1 MMPSPR
7 ERLIGLIFLLLVL
20 IFFLNRQGEKP
31 SDNKTADNKIADNK
45 IDSLQIEK
53 PDTSSL
59 PTASVKKATIKKA
72 NTVPIIKSILL
83 LPIPVSA
90 GQSLRAEVVSFDQDG
105 DFVHLLYEW
114 RVNGNPVLA
123 NDRDTLNGDQ
133 VHSGD
138 KILVFVTPADPYS
151 QGLVMVSPLTIV
163 SNLSPEIVSLPTNED
178 NKGRYTYQIVA
189 KDKDSDPL
197 NYTLLE
203 GPPGMEVNAITGL
216 VQWAV
221 VPVSESQSRVALE
234 VSDGKGGT
242 VTQRFKLK
250 IITK

>member
-20 IFFLNRQGEKP
+20 IFFLNRQGGKP
-31 SDNKTADNKIADNK
+31 SDNK

-53 PDTSSL
+53 PDTSDNERGREDTSSL
-59 PTASVKKATIKKA
+59 PAVAVKKA
-72 NTVPIIKSILL
+72 NSVPIIKSIRL
-83 LPIPVSA
+83 LPVPVSA
-90 GQSLRAEVVSFDQDG
+90 RQSLRAEVVSEDQDG

-123 NDRDTLNGDQ
+123 NDHDTLDGDQ

-151 QGLVMVSPLTIV
+151 RGLVMVSPLTIV
-163 SNLSPEIVSLPTNED
+163 SNLSPEIVSLPPNED
-178 NKGRYTYQIVA
+178 HKGRYTYQIVA
-189 KDKDSDPL
+189 KDNDLDPL

-203 GPPGMEVNAITGL
+203 GPPGMEVDPITGL